1 MDFDTWE
8 PVYERILADF
18 GYDRRADEAAR
29 DVLADLAGPFDTQRL
44 DFEGHTV
51 AVVGAGPS
59 LRASLG
65 RVAEADRVVAASTAG
80 KILREVGIHVDLLVT
95 DLDGDPPTAR
105 KLTRAG
111 TPVAV
116 HAHGDNADAVRRH
129 VPTFEEPNVLPTTQA
144 EPRPPVQN
152 FGGFTD
158 GDRAAF
164 VADAF
169 GAASLTFPGWDLDD
183 PTVDQEKRHKL
194 QWAARL
200 LAWLER
206 RREESFA
213 VLDGRRADLDPI

>member
-1 MDFDTWE
+1 MDFETWE

-18 GYDRRADEAAR
+18 GYDRAADEAAR
-29 DVLADLAGPFDTQRL
+29 DVLADLTGPFDRQRL
-44 DFEGHTV
+44 DFEGQTV

-65 RVAEADRVVAASTAG
+65 RVGEADRVVAASTAARV
-80 KILREVGIHVDLLVT
+80 LREVGIHIDLMVT
-95 DLDGDPPTAR
+95 DLDGHPPTAR
-105 KLTRAG
+105 ELTAAG

-116 HAHGDNADAVRRH
+116 HAHGDNADALRRH

-144 EPRPPVQN
+144 EPRPPVCN

-164 VADAF
+164 TADAL
-169 GAASLTFPGWDLDD
+169 GAESLTFPGWDLDD
-183 PTVDQEKRHKL
+183 PSASQLKRRKL

-206 RREESFA
+206 RRSESFA
-213 VLDGRRADLDPI
+213 VLDGRRADLEPL